1 MNSHREAS
9 MERVRAVVLAAGIGK
24 RMHSDLPKVL
34 HPVCGQPLLVYV
46 LDALAAAGIARP
58 LIVVGHGADV
68 VREVAADRAEFV
80 EQREQLGTGH
90 AVRLALPL
98 LDGSPDPVL
107 VLYADTPLLEAATIT
122 RLVDLH
128 RTSRAA
134 ATMLTAELDSPS
146 GYGRVIRRTDRV
158 VTRIVEESDA
168 TPEEVRVRE
177 INAGTYVFEP
187 GALSAGLA
195 ALRPTNRQGEYY
207 LTDVIGWLLSRGHHV
222 EALLA
227 DPEQTMGINSRRELA
242 AVEAV
247 MRRRILDRLMDA
259 GVTIVDPAATYVH
272 ATVRVG
278 RDTVVHPQSH
288 LEGSTVVGAGCT
300 IGPQAQIVDT
310 TLGDRVS
317 VVAST
322 VEGSEVG
329 EGTTIGPYSRLRPG
343 SRIGRFVEIGNFA
356 EIKNA
361 VVGDYTKIHHK
372 SYVGDA
378 TLGAR
383 VNIGAGTVTC
393 NYDGRQKHHTVIE
406 DEAFIGSDT
415 MLIAPVRVGR
425 GAVTGAGA
433 VVNKDVPPGGVA
445 VGVPARVIKYVKAD
459 APR

>member
-1 MNSHREAS
+1 MD
-9 MERVRAVVLAAGIGK
+9 RVRAVVLAAGKGK

-34 HPVCGQPLLVYV
+34 HPVCGQPLLLYV

-58 LIVVGHGADV
+58 IVVIGHGADE
-68 VREVAADRAEFV
+68 VREIAGDRVDFV
-80 EQREQLGTGH
+80 EQQEQLGTGH
-90 AVRLALPL
+90 AVRQAWPFLE
-98 LDGSPDPVL
+98 GSTDPVL
-107 VLYADTPLLEAATIT
+107 ILYGDTPLLEAATIT
-122 RLVDLH
+122 RLVELH
-128 RTSRAA
+128 RSSRAS
-134 ATMLTAELDSPS
+134 ATMLTAELADPS
-146 GYGRVIRRTDRV
+146 GYGRVIRRPDRV
-158 VTRIVEESDA
+158 VTRIVEEADA
-168 TPEEVRVRE
+168 TPDEARVRE

-187 GALSAGLA
+187 EALSAGLER
-195 ALRPTNRQGEYY
+195 LRPTNAQGEYY
-207 LTDVIGWLLSRGHHV
+207 LTDVVGWLLSKGRHV

-227 DPEQTMGINSRRELA
+227 DAEQTMGINARRELA

-259 GVTIVDPAATYVH
+259 GVTVVDPAATYVH

-278 RDTVVHPQSH
+278 RDTVIHPQSY
-288 LEGSTVVGAGCT
+288 LEGRTVVGAGCT
-300 IGPQAQIVDT
+300 IGPQAHVVDT
-310 TLGDRVS
+310 VLADRVR

-322 VEGSEVG
+322 VAGSEVG

-343 SRIGRFVEIGNFA
+343 ARIGRFVEIGNFA

-361 VVGDYTKIHHK
+361 SVGDYTKIHHK

-378 TLGAR
+378 TLGQR

-406 DEAFIGSDT
+406 DGAFIGSDT

-433 VVNKDVPPGGVA
+433 VVNKDVPPGAVA
-445 VGVPARVIKYVKAD
+445 VGVPARVIKYVSAD

>member
-1 MNSHREAS
+1 MD
-9 MERVRAVVLAAGIGK
+9 RVRAVVLAAGKGK
-24 RMHSDLPKVL
+24 RMHSELPKVL
-34 HPVCGQPLLVYV
+34 HPVCGQPLLLYV

-58 LIVVGHGADV
+58 IVVIGHGADA
-68 VREVAADRAEFV
+68 VREAAGSRAEFV
-80 EQREQLGTGH
+80 EQQEQLGTGH
-90 AVRLALPL
+90 AVRQALPR
-98 LDGSPDPVL
+98 LDGPAAPVL
-107 VLYADTPLLEAATIT
+107 VLYGDTPLLEAATIT
-122 RLVDLH
+122 RLVELH
-128 RTSRAA
+128 RSSRAS
-134 ATMLTAELDSPS
+134 ATMLTAELTDPS
-146 GYGRVIRRTDRV
+146 GYGRVIRRPDRV
-158 VTRIVEESDA
+158 VTRIVEEADA
-168 TPEEVRVRE
+168 TPEEARVLE
-177 INAGTYVFEP
+177 INAGTYVFDP
-187 GALSAGLA
+187 GVLFAGLE
-195 ALRPTNRQGEYY
+195 ALRPANAQGEFY
-207 LTDVIGWLLSRGHHV
+207 LTDTIAWLLSKGHHV

-227 DPEQTMGINSRRELA
+227 DAEQTMGINSRRELA

-259 GVTIVDPAATYVH
+259 GVTVVDPAATYVH

-278 RDTVVHPQSH
+278 RDTVIHPQSY
-288 LEGSTVVGAGCT
+288 LEGRTVVGAGCT
-300 IGPQAQIVDT
+300 IGPQAHVVDSV
-310 TLGDRVS
+310 LADRVR

-322 VEGSEVG
+322 VAGSEVG

-343 SRIGRFVEIGNFA
+343 ARIGRFVEIGNFA

-361 VVGDYTKIHHK
+361 SVGDHTKIHHK

-378 TLGAR
+378 TLGQR

-433 VVNKDVPPGGVA
+433 VVNKDVPPGAVA
-445 VGVPARVIKYVKAD
+445 VGVPARVIRYVSAD